1 MAVMADDS
9 ILDTIKKLL
18 GYADDDYFDQDILIA
33 INTSLSILTQ
43 LGVGPSEGFSISDN
57 SAKWGDF
64 YGTDN
69 RLNDVATYVH
79 LKSKLIFDLPLNS
92 STTDAYERTL
102 KELEWRI
109 NVAAENMKEEG

>member
-1 MAVMADDS
+1 MVVMADGS

-43 LGVGPSEGFSISDN
+43 LGVGPSEGFSVFDD

-64 YGTDN
+64 IHDN
-69 RLNDVATYVH
+69 RLNDVATYVY
-79 LKSKLIFDLPLNS
+79 LKSKLIFDPPLSS
-92 STTDAYERTL
+92 STTEAYERTL

-109 NVAAENMKEEG
+109 NVAAENIGEEG